1 MELLIIYV
9 VLVNVVAFLLYG
21 FDKWQARKGK
31 RRISEKTLLALAIL
45 GGSAGAYV
53 GMYLFHHKTKKVKF
67 YLGIPMII
75 LLQVGILIYFL
86 QKT

>member
-31 RRISEKTLLALAIL
+31 RRISEKTLLALAIF